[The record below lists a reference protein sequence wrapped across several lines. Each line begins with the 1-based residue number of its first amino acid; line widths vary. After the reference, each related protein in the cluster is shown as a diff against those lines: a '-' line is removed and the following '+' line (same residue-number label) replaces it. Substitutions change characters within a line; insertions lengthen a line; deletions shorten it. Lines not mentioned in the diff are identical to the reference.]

1 METLVIEVE
10 AIETEVN
17 AAVEELNLSELALVG
32 GGSASMIFA

>member
-1 METLVIEVE
+1 MDQIIAEIAENLALDT
-10 AIETEVN
+10 